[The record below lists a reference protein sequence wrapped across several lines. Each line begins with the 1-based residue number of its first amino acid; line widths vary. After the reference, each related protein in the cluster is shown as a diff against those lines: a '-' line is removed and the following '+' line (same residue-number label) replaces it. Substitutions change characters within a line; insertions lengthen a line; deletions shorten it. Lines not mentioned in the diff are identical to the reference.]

1 MDSNKKLEELAHK
14 IEVLDQ
20 LILETE
26 EEAKSLG
33 DVVKRLDGFSFAHKE
48 VISKFEGHVKSQQ
61 EELVNLIKE
70 GKLPQPVANLVS
82 ASLLNSKKFLE
93 TAAEEAERLFF
104 TRQGE
109 NLGAR
114 ARAGKLKK
122 MKEKLSEEI
131 SFVREAQEAEK
142 KAVEEGAVES
152 AAPSEKSEEKAR
164 METPKNKRKTPKRR
178 PDEVGPLADTV
189 KRLKAA
195 RGKKS

>member
-1 MDSNKKLEELAHK
+1 MDHNKKLEELAHK

-26 EEAKSLG
+26 EETKSLNN
-33 DVVKRLDGFSFAHKE
+33 VVKRLDGFSFAHKE
-48 VISKFEGHVKSQQ
+48 IVSKFEGYVKNQQ
-61 EELVNLIKE
+61 DELVAMIKD

-82 ASLLNSKKFLE
+82 ASLLGSKKFLE

-109 NLGAR
+109 NFGAR

-122 MKEKLSEEI
+122 MKESLSGEIASINEALEAAKKSEE
-131 SFVREAQEAEK
+131 A
-142 KAVEEGAVES
+142 AVNL
-152 AAPSEKSEEKAR
+152 AAPSEKSPEILPVEP
-164 METPKNKRKTPKRR
+164 TKNKRKNSRKR

-195 RGKKS
+195 RNKKS